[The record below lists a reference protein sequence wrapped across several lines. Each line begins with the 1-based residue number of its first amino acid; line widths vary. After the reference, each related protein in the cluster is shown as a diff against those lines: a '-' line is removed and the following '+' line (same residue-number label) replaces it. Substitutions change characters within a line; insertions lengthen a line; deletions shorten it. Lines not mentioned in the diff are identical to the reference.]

1 MNRCRA
7 IGALVVALLI
17 AASAATGQAG
27 VVNKKD
33 PLANTSKSPP
43 SQTTA
48 PAAPAAPAA
57 TAPEA
62 AAPAKGKPDLT
73 KNPGRT
79 IRGKLTPPERVK
91 EAVLWE
97 RSMDLKVPVKVDPQ
111 TGEFEV
117 TGLRMGT
124 YDFLIRTPWGR
135 LEGLDMAPKVSP
147 YDILIP
153 KQYRTPDLGLEPEGT
168 FTDED
173 KTAIRRII
181 YEVKRY
187 ENKIRDLCLMGSAD
201 KAVALMDLLMDE
213 SFVGRKG
220 DEVTWRIEQWYYEK
234 KYDAWTTFR
243 TRVLYRFRIS
253 KAVFDTWGW
262 QFEPA
267 LGGFDIT
274 ADRKVPITVEYAVP
288 EKPVAEKGL
297 TGNQYPPAEKGIPK
311 EPHPPEQEEK

>member
-1 MNRCRA
+1 LKRLGITVLA
-7 IGALVVALLI
+7 AALGVWALW
-17 AASAATGQAG
+17 A
-27 VVNKKD
+27 
-33 PLANTSKSPP
+33 
-43 SQTTA
+43 
-48 PAAPAAPAA
+48 AAPAAPAPPA
-57 TAPEA
+57 TAP
-62 AAPAKGKPDLT
+62 AAPSPAAVKPDLT

-79 IRGKLTPPERVK
+79 IRGKLTPPERIK

-97 RSMDLKVPVKVDPQ
+97 RSMDLKIPVKVDPAG
-111 TGEFEV
+111 GEFEV
-117 TGLRMGT
+117 KGLRMGT

-168 FTDED
+168 FTDDD
-173 KTAIRRII
+173 KKAVRRII

-187 ENKIRDLCLMGSAD
+187 ENKIRDLYLAGSAD
-201 KAVALMDLLMDE
+201 KAAALMELLMDQD
-213 SFVGRKG
+213 FVGRMG
-220 DEVTWRIEQWYYEK
+220 DEITWRIEQWYYEK

-274 ADRKVPITVEYAVP
+274 ADRTEPITVEYAVP
-288 EKPVAEKGL
+288 EKPAAEKGL
-297 TGNQYPPAEKGIPK
+297 AGNQYPAAENGMPK
-311 EPHPPEQEEK
+311 EPHPPETEEK

>member
-1 MNRCRA
+1 MKRLG
-7 IGALVVALLI
+7 ITIL
-17 AASAATGQAG
+17 AATVGMAAFWAATAYAG
-27 VVNKKD
+27 VVNQKD
-33 PLANTSKSPP
+33 PLINPGKAPP
-43 SQTTA
+43 QTTA

-62 AAPAKGKPDLT
+62 APPAKGKPDLT

-79 IRGKLTPPERVK
+79 IRGKLTPPDRVK

-97 RSMDLKVPVKVDPQ
+97 RSMDVKIPVKVDPK

-117 TGLRMGT
+117 KGLRMGT

-153 KQYRTPDLGLEPEGT
+153 LQYRTSDLGLDAEGT
-168 FTDED
+168 FTEED
-173 KTAIRRII
+173 KKAIHRII

-187 ENKIRDLCLMGSAD
+187 ENKIRDMYLSGSAD
-201 KAVALMDLLMDE
+201 KSVALMELLMDQG
-213 SFVGRKG
+213 FVGRKG
-220 DEVTWRIEQWYYEK
+220 DEITWRVEQWYYEK
-234 KYDAWTTFR
+234 KYDAWQSFR
-243 TRVLYRFRIS
+243 VRVLYRFRIS

-274 ADRKVPITVEYAVP
+274 ADRKEPITVEYVIP
-288 EKPVAEKGL
+288 EKPMAEKGL
-297 TGNQYPPAEKGIPK
+297 TGTQYPPAEKGILKDPK
-311 EPHPPEQEEK
+311 PPEMEDK